1 MSSIERL
8 VNRHISSLALIMWPY
23 ARLAT
28 RATLP
33 VASPRR
39 TGPRVS
45 ISGTW
50 KGRGS
55 ATSVLGSR
63 IVCRGQI
70 DNAPA
75 RRHSDVSL
83 SDDASVTG
91 SVTLLCSSLPYKCL
105 GVRRHYCVARS
116 FVGLQLGE
124 RMERRKTARVWRVSL
139 YGATSYCWRSLGS
152 SCLEIMENAIPGSV

>member
-1 MSSIERL
+1 MMVYVFTLYTSIYTSAHVETANARFDIFGN
-8 VNRHISSLALIMWPY
+8 VEHRALSWVHFGPGVDNVAVRETGNEGDI
-23 ARLAT
+23 T
-28 RATLP
+28 

-55 ATSVLGSR
+55 ATSVLRSR

-70 DNAPA
+70 DSAPA

-83 SDDASVTG
+83 SDDASVTE
-91 SVTLLCSSLPYKCL
+91 SVTLLCSSVC
-105 GVRRHYCVARS
+105 H
-116 FVGLQLGE
+116 
-124 RMERRKTARVWRVSL
+124 VSTCSM
-139 YGATSYCWRSLGS
+139 YGDAIVPLATLLVY
-152 SCLEIMENAIPGSV
+152 N